1 PNASRI
7 PKADSMNKEK
17 NIKVINFITFYKF
30 LITDNNHETI

>member
-1 PNASRI
+1 I